1 MPGMGVDAV
10 LTHEDA
16 SRFTELPDP
25 AMGGTFDAAGDF
37 DRLIPAHDDA
47 SFACWRFI
55 DFYGRTVF
63 NRRQMP
69 VFIEELDRLLPSA
82 KNGPERNG
90 MLRLRMLASIGVAK
104 PHRYLVLRG
113 D

>member
-1 MPGMGVDAV
+1 M
-10 LTHEDA
+10 
-16 SRFTELPDP
+16 
-25 AMGGTFDAAGDF
+25 
-37 DRLIPAHDDA
+37 
-47 SFACWRFI
+47 
-55 DFYGRTVF
+55 
-63 NRRQMP
+63 
-69 VFIEELDRLLPSA
+69 FIEELDRLLPSA